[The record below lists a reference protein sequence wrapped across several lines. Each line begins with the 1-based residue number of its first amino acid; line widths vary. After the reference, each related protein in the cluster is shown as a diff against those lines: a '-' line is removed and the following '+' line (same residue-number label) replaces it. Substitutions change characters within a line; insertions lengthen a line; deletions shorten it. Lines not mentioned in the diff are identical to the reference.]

1 MPDFSLLISYIFLTS
16 VLNSTMME
24 EFYIS
29 SLSFLRKEIGV
40 IRKISAFQASIKT
53 IVSATPRLTSLLI
66 FVAYLLAGHTLT
78 PTSVFAVFAY
88 AKVLGVFSRYLGKR
102 LGPFLDC
109 NISVGRIQTF
119 LETVERCNS
128 DSSSNTTTG
137 KQGNCFDAEECYAP
151 GNGYA
156 EWQQLK
162 LMVSLTNVCCKYNE
176 DDEIQLLK
184 NVSIRIDGPKNVVI
198 TGPVGSGKS
207 SLLLAILGELS
218 ICKGILESKGKMAFV
233 GQSPWVFSGTLRDNI
248 TFHRPFDA
256 TKFQTTVEACALRK
270 DIEQFPDGD
279 LTTIGER
286 GVVLSGGQK
295 ARVSMARA
303 LYSDADIYLLDD
315 PLSSVDALVGS
326 HIFEKYIC
334 NALRDRLCIFVTH
347 QPCYLKHADHIVIM
361 SEGSIG
367 YQGSYLEI
375 VNMKKVVPG
384 LDKIFEGENHFHRSA
399 DRDLPGQDK
408 LECGSLKET
417 SLTIPKEDRNFGVV
431 SYRTYWKYF
440 RAGVPVYMMILLV
453 LLSNGALGEC
463 LILSRCQIYNT
474 YERFTLITFTTF

>member
-1 MPDFSLLISYIFLTS
+1 M
-16 VLNSTMME
+16 
-24 EFYIS
+24 
-29 SLSFLRKEIGV
+29 
-40 IRKISAFQASIKT
+40 
-53 IVSATPRLTSLLI
+53 
-66 FVAYLLAGHTLT
+66 AGHTLT
-78 PTSVFAVFAY
+78 LTSVFAVFAY
-88 AKVLGVFSRYLGKR
+88 AKVLGLFTKYLGKR

-109 NISVGRIQTF
+109 NMSVGRIQTF
-119 LETVERCNS
+119 LETVERSSS

-137 KQGNCFDAEECYAP
+137 KIGKCFDEAECYASR
-151 GNGYA
+151 NGYA
-156 EWQQLK
+156 HSQQK
-162 LMVSLTNVCCKYNE
+162 SMVSLIDVCCKYNE
-176 DDEIQLLK
+176 DDEKQLLK
-184 NVSIRIDGPKNVVI
+184 NVSIHMDGPQNLMI

-218 ICKGILESKGKMAFV
+218 ILKGSLESKGKMAFV

-248 TFHRPFDA
+248 TFHRPFDV
-256 TKFQTTVEACALRK
+256 TKFQITVEACALIK

-295 ARVSMARA
+295 ARVCMARA

-334 NALRDRLCIFVTH
+334 NALRNKFCIFVTH
-347 QPCYLKHADHIVIM
+347 QPSYLKHADHIVVM

-367 YQGSYLEI
+367 CQGSYLEI
-375 VNMKKVVPG
+375 VNMKNVIPG
-384 LDKIFEGENHFHRSA
+384 LEKIFEEEKNFHKSA
-399 DRDLPGQDK
+399 SRDLLCQEK
-408 LECGSLKET
+408 RQFERHEES

-440 RAGVPVYMMILLV
+440 RAGLPVYMMILLV
-453 LLSNGALGEC
+453 LLSNGAFGEYVKSYHDVK
-463 LILSRCQIYNT
+463 IEIY
-474 YERFTLITFTTF
+474 

>member
-1 MPDFSLLISYIFLTS
+1 
-16 VLNSTMME
+16 MME
-24 EFYIS
+24 EFCIS
-29 SLSFLRKEIGV
+29 SLSFFFRKEISV
-40 IRKISAFQASIKT
+40 IRKISAFQASIET

-88 AKVLGVFSRYLGKR
+88 AKALGLFSKYLGQR
-102 LGPFLDC
+102 LGPLLDC
-109 NISVGRIQTF
+109 NMSVGRIQAF
-119 LETVERCNS
+119 METVERSNS
-128 DSSSNTTTG
+128 DNRSNTPTAKIG
-137 KQGNCFDAEECYAP
+137 KCFGEEECYAP
-151 GNGYA
+151 GNGYSQ
-156 EWQQLK
+156 WQQLK
-162 LMVSLTNVCCKYNE
+162 LVLSLTDVCCKYNE
-176 DDEIQLLK
+176 DDEKQLLK
-184 NVSIRIDGPKNVVI
+184 NVSIRIDGPQNLMI

-218 ICKGILESKGKMAFV
+218 IFKGILESKGKMAFV

-256 TKFQTTVEACALRK
+256 IKFQTTVEACALRK

-286 GVVLSGGQK
+286 GVALSGGQK

-347 QPCYLKHADHIVIM
+347 QPCYLKHADRIVIM

-375 VNMKKVVPG
+375 VNMKNVIPG
-384 LDKIFEGENHFHRSA
+384 LGKIFEDEKNFHKSA
-399 DRDLPGQDK
+399 NRILPRQEK
-408 LECGSLKET
+408 RECESLKET

-440 RAGVPVYMMILLV
+440 RAGVPVYLMILLV
-453 LLSNGALGEC
+453 LLSNGALGENVVSYHDVK
-463 LILSRCQIYNT
+463 LKPYQRY
-474 YERFTLITFTTF
+474 TLIIFHYFQAIS

>member
-1 MPDFSLLISYIFLTS
+1 M
-16 VLNSTMME
+16 
-24 EFYIS
+24 
-29 SLSFLRKEIGV
+29 
-40 IRKISAFQASIKT
+40 
-53 IVSATPRLTSLLI
+53 
-66 FVAYLLAGHTLT
+66 AGHTLT

-88 AKVLGVFSRYLGKR
+88 AKVLGLFTKYLGKR

-109 NISVGRIQTF
+109 NMSVGRIQTF
-119 LETVERCNS
+119 LETVEKSSS

-137 KQGNCFDAEECYAP
+137 KIGECFDEEECFVP
-151 GNGYA
+151 WNGYA
-156 EWQQLK
+156 RNQQLK
-162 LMVSLTNVCCKYNE
+162 LLVSLTDVCCKYNE
-176 DDEIQLLK
+176 DDEKQLLK
-184 NVSIRIDGPKNVVI
+184 NVNIRIDGPQNVMI

-218 ICKGILESKGKMAFV
+218 VFKGILESKGKMAFV

-248 TFHRPFDA
+248 MFHRSFDA
-256 TKFQTTVEACALRK
+256 TKFQTIVEACALRK

-347 QPCYLKHADHIVIM
+347 QPCYLKHADHIVVM
-361 SEGSIG
+361 SEGSISC
-367 YQGSYLEI
+367 QGSYLEI
-375 VNMKKVVPG
+375 VNMKNVIPG
-384 LDKIFEGENHFHRSA
+384 LENIFEDEENFHKSA
-399 DRDLPGQDK
+399 DRDLLRREK
-408 LECGSLKET
+408 RECESLKET

-440 RAGVPVYMMILLV
+440 RAGLPVYMMILLV
-453 LLSNGALGEC
+453 LLSNGALGEYVVSYHDVK
-463 LILSRCQIYNT
+463 LKVY
-474 YERFTLITFTTF
+474 